1 MAIRER
7 GRQLMQMNGVVF
19 GVLDVEGRRLL
30 KQHVA
35 EPDPAVVEPIPW
47 PAPST
52 GALSQSNTSGFA
64 GV

>member
-1 MAIRER
+1 
-7 GRQLMQMNGVVF
+7 MQMNGVVF